1 MQLFNS
7 KNNKLELIE
16 EKPFKLEKE
25 IQDLVSENS
34 ESLLN
39 LEHIGTEI
47 TIDKYRIDSLC
58 FDKETNSFV
67 IVEYKKGSSYSV
79 IDQGYT
85 YLQLLL
91 NNKSDFLL
99 IYSEHLDKVVK
110 TKDIDWSQSRI
121 IFISQSFNKYQ
132 KDSVNFKDLPFELWE
147 IARYKNNHISLT
159 KHISTSSESVKTITS
174 TKNKNIQAV
183 SQEIKTYDE
192 NFHISKFNQQLQ
204 NNWIKFREQMMN
216 IEGMEMNIIRRYIS
230 FTMGYHKSICYCNTQ
245 ANGFRIDVVRGSIK
259 SGKKSDYFFELD
271 DPKKLAKE
279 NNWTWKNGDT
289 GHKYEIK
296 FDKSIDVDYLVFLMN
311 QKVKSYQ

>member
-132 KDSVNFKDLPFELWE
+132 KDSVNFRDLPFELWE

-216 IEGMEMNIIRRYIS
+216 IEGMEMNIITAI
-230 FTMGYHKSICYCNTQ
+230 HKLTDS
-245 ANGFRIDVVRGSIK
+245 
-259 SGKKSDYFFELD
+259 ELTLLED
-271 DPKKLAKE
+271 QL
-279 NNWTWKNGDT
+279 NQVKNQT
-289 GHKYEIK
+289 T
-296 FDKSIDVDYLVFLMN
+296 FL
-311 QKVKSYQ
+311 S

>member
-110 TKDIDWSQSRI
+110 IKDIDWSQSRI

-204 NNWIKFREQMMN
+204 NNWIKFREQMMS

-296 FDKSIDVDYLVFLMN
+296 FDKSIDVDYLVFLLN

>member
-132 KDSVNFKDLPFELWE
+132 KDSVNFRDLPFELWE

-271 DPKKLAKE
+271 DPKKLAIE